1 MGTLI
6 KHINPMGRDF
16 YKILGVS
23 RGANNDELKKA
34 YRKLALKYHP
44 DKNKDDKTAAEKF
57 KDINYAYEVL
67 KDEKKRRIYDQ
78 VGEDGLTNSGGGGG
92 GGAGPQFNFNSRN
105 NPFGN
110 GNQGFTFSSSSGGNY
125 NPFDT
130 FNMFFGPGGNP
141 FENDDP
147 MMGTGGSHNVFGG
160 GNPFGATTSQ
170 SFSSG
175 GRRGCQSNQQ
185 ITGVTNSIEHDVN
198 VRLED
203 IVTGVQKKYN
213 IARDRLVGGR
223 VSRVKK
229 LFEVEV
235 KKGWKD
241 GTKIRYQQ
249 EANEEPGKLA
259 GDIVFVIKTKP
270 HQHFTREHENL
281 VYTID
286 IPLHQ
291 ALSGEQ
297 LSFPLPLINRQGGDE
312 PRQRLLQIQ
321 GEIVGNKTERIIS
334 GEGLPLQK
342 QPNQNGNL
350 IVRFNVV
357 MPRVLDSNVKKAA
370 QLLKQ

>member
-6 KHINPMGRDF
+6 KNKININPMGRDF

-78 VGEDGLTNSGGGGG
+78 VGEEGLSGGGG
-92 GGAGPQFNFNSRN
+92 GGAGPQFNFNNSRN

-110 GNQGFTFSSSSGGNY
+110 GQGFTFSSSSGGNY

-147 MMGTGGSHNVFGG
+147 MMGTAGANNIFSGC
-160 GNPFGATTSQ
+160 NPFGATTSQ

-175 GRRGCQSNQQ
+175 GRRCQSQQ
-185 ITGVTNSIEHDVN
+185 ITGVTWAIEHDVS

-270 HQHFTREHENL
+270 HQHFIREHENL
-281 VYTID
+281 IYTID
-286 IPLHQ
+286 IPLYQ

-297 LSFPLPLINRQGGDE
+297 LSFPLPLINRQGGDV
-312 PRQRLLQIQ
+312 PRQRIIQIQ
-321 GEIVGNKTERIIS
+321 GEIVGNKTERRIS
-334 GEGLPLQK
+334 GEGLPLKK

-350 IVRFNVV
+350 IVRSNVV
-357 MPRVLDSNVKKAA
+357 MPRVLDGNVKKAA